1 MLFSQNTAYYMDIE
15 QQKCIKRISLK
26 EDDNM
31 LETPV
36 WALHDGMLVFGCE
49 SLDGVYVYRYDL
61 NHGSMKKIRLTVD
74 AMDHITSIA
83 ISPDGNMLAVS
94 WLDYASGDI
103 WDGGIQTVDL
113 NTGKQTTLEANHVST
128 IRFISN
134 SEFLTIECENVPFGN
149 SGIDDKKRYREVIY
163 QLEKGKVWENTT
175 HYLRTQ
181 YEDSL
186 YADAAVYEDF
196 QFDSEKKADVIF
208 VNLGT
213 HLMII
218 DRNTYNILCEEDF
231 SYPIV
236 KMAVYDEST
245 VLLGLADGSV
255 ERFWMD
261 NHQKIFSV
269 GDRSVGGF
277 LYDSNKKVII
287 QMKDGTPF
295 LVISQIAQDA
305 SMKPAEAQD
314 IKKKIQTEE
323 TVEETTEETQ
333 VQGTST
339 KRFAVVGDTSIDV
352 YDGGKKEPFFTIPR
366 NGAEEP
372 LVAFFK
378 RDEQLVVYCN
388 KKVTIWDLASGKNIA
403 TQVVDTDSAQ
413 KTDILTDPKGRYL
426 ALYTKEGQVSISSLD
441 GWLERVLNIY
451 SVDENSQLHPYAD
464 IPYAYVDFE
473 KEMVYALGRDDDRY
487 YGIPFYGY
495 GELREKA
502 EQILGA
508 RKEKTVDITYISE

>member
-1 MLFSQNTAYYMDIE
+1 M
-15 QQKCIKRISLK
+15 
-26 EDDNM
+26 
-31 LETPV
+31 
-36 WALHDGMLVFGCE
+36 
-49 SLDGVYVYRYDL
+49 
-61 NHGSMKKIRLTVD
+61 
-74 AMDHITSIA
+74 
-83 ISPDGNMLAVS
+83 
-94 WLDYASGDI
+94 
-103 WDGGIQTVDL
+103 
-113 NTGKQTTLEANHVST
+113 
-128 IRFISN
+128 
-134 SEFLTIECENVPFGN
+134 PFGN

-186 YADAAVYEDF
+186 YADAAVYENF
-196 QFDSEKKADVIF
+196 QFDSEKKADVIL

-269 GDRSVGGF
+269 EDRSVGGF